1 MCKCIFN
8 MFSFSCKCG
17 PYLFIIKEKY
27 IKYSKLS
34 QLKQSVGKSSAIA
47 SRFCKVDKPLS
58 PTEMLRLFTKN
69 GNLHKKLETIGM
81 VKANNAVHLELSQL
95 FARSLFINRKMQ
107 TKSVCLKKR
116 TPVISQSILN
126 ELYTCKNKLWCF
138 RKPHEF

>member
-81 VKANNAVHLELSQL
+81 VKANNAVHLELPELNVCNNLPAVRPIFVYKSKDANEKCLPQKTHSSN
-95 FARSLFINRKMQ
+95 FTID
-107 TKSVCLKKR
+107 TKRVVYL
-116 TPVISQSILN
+116 
-126 ELYTCKNKLWCF
+126 
-138 RKPHEF
+138 